1 MLTRDLV
8 RERCAGAAEQGWPFV
23 LCGPPEMLREV
34 RAGLRALGVPG
45 ARILEER
52 FVYD

>member
-1 MLTRDLV
+1 MDRGFIQD
-8 RERCAGAAEQGWPFV
+8 RCATAARDGWLFV
-23 LCGPPEMLREV
+23 LCGPPPMMREV
-34 RAGLRALGVPG
+34 RAGLAALGVPA